1 MLPEIEQL
9 LVIQDRDQ
17 KIKAHQ
23 IELTSVPLERQRVEQ
38 TLKNRVEAFDQI
50 KLRAKEIEVH
60 RKKLELDA
68 NSRRDTIGKYKTQQ
82 SQTRKNEEFQT
93 LGQSI
98 ARLEHEIEQIEDQEI
113 ELMEQ
118 GEVAA
123 REIQQAEAE
132 LKASKTQT
140 EQHLAALAK
149 KQETLDQRLR
159 ETAAERET
167 LAAAIDPDLLS
178 RYQRLFTSK
187 NGTPIVPVEHEVCM
201 GCHMKNTTTTVHRV
215 KLAREIVY
223 CEQCGRILY

>member
-17 KIKAHQ
+17 KIKAYQ
-23 IELTSVPLERQRVEQ
+23 IELNSVPLEQQRAEQ
-38 TLKNRVEAFDQI
+38 TLKNRVDAFEQT

-68 NSRRDTIGKYKTQQ
+68 NSRRDTIAKYKTQQ

-98 ARLEHEIEQIEDQEI
+98 ARLEQEIEQIEDQEI
-113 ELMEQ
+113 VLMEQ
-118 GEVAA
+118 GELVS

-132 LKASKTQT
+132 LKVNRDQAQ
-140 EQHLAALAK
+140 QQLAGLAK
-149 KQETLDQRLR
+149 KQDALDQRLR

-167 LAAAIDPDLLS
+167 LTAAIDADLLS
-178 RYQRLFTSK
+178 RYQRLFSSK
-187 NGTPIVPVEHEVCM
+187 NGTAIVPVEHEVCM
-201 GCHMKNTTTTVHRV
+201 GCHMKNTTTTVHKA

-223 CEQCGRILY
+223 CEQCGRILC

>member
-17 KIKAHQ
+17 KIKAYQ
-23 IELTSVPLERQRVEQ
+23 IELNSVPLEQQRAEQ
-38 TLKNRVEAFDQI
+38 TLKNRVDAFEQT
-50 KLRAKEIEVH
+50 KLRAKQIEVH

-68 NSRRDTIGKYKTQQ
+68 NTRRETIAKYKTQQ
-82 SQTRKNEEFQT
+82 SQTRKNEEFQA

-98 ARLEHEIEQIEDQEI
+98 ARLEQEIEQIEDQEI
-113 ELMEQ
+113 VLMEQ
-118 GEVAA
+118 GELVS

-132 LKASKTQT
+132 LKANR
-140 EQHLAALAK
+140 EQAQQQLAGLAK

-167 LAAAIDPDLLS
+167 LAAAIDADLLS

-201 GCHMKNTTTTVHRV
+201 GCHMKNTTTTVHKA

>member
-17 KIKAHQ
+17 KIKAYQ
-23 IELTSVPLERQRVEQ
+23 VELNSVPLERQRVEQ
-38 TLKNRVEAFDQI
+38 TLKNRVDAFEQT

-68 NSRRDTIGKYKTQQ
+68 NSRRETIGKYKTQQ
-82 SQTRKNEEFQT
+82 SQTRKNEEFQA
-93 LGQSI
+93 LGQAI
-98 ARLEHEIEQIEDQEI
+98 ARLEQEIEQIEDQEI
-113 ELMEQ
+113 MLMEQ
-118 GEVAA
+118 GELVS

-132 LKASKTQT
+132 LKANRDQA
-140 EQHLAALAK
+140 QQQLAGLAK

-167 LAAAIDPDLLS
+167 LAAAIDADLLS

-201 GCHMKNTTTTVHRV
+201 GCHMKNTTTTVHKA